1 VTTLYPTQEIGSL
14 PKATPAEIGRW
25 SDRLHLPA
33 PAAAE
38 PLPDARSRFNLG
50 FLRAVG
56 LDIVYD
62 GEAHR
67 IEMAEHPYRSIVG
80 AEFVGHVRS
89 FDNKYFRKAAI
100 RTEPTLRAPY
110 HSDEFRFVRGLN
122 GLPVEALKVP
132 VTGAYT
138 LAEWAY
144 NDHYLQG
151 RPDRYRREGRERA
164 QRELVVALARN
175 VIRPTVEDLVRLGAR
190 SIQIDEPALGTHP
203 RETPVAVEGFEE
215 SVRGLDAEFAMH
227 LCYSNYEQLLPAI
240 LEARSCRE
248 WLWEFANRDGPGH
261 DAYRIL
267 AELREYGDRR
277 LVGAGVVD
285 VHRDAVETPELVADR
300 IRRASRHLGDP
311 ERLRVN
317 PDCGLRTRSWDVIW
331 AKLQS
336 LVAGAQ
342 IARRASGASA
352 S

>member
-1 VTTLYPTQEIGSL
+1 MTTVLYPTQEIGSL
-14 PKATPAEIGRW
+14 PKATPAEMARW
-25 SDRLHLPA
+25 ADRLRAAA
-33 PAAAE
+33 PNAAE
-38 PLPDARSRFNLG
+38 PLPDARSRFNLA
-50 FLRAVG
+50 FLRGAG
-56 LDIVYD
+56 LDLVYD

-100 RTEPTLRAPY
+100 RAAPALRAPY
-110 HSDEFRFVRGLN
+110 HSDEFRFVRGL
-122 GLPVEALKVP
+122 GEPGVDALKVP

-144 NDHYLQG
+144 NDHFLAREPQ
-151 RPDRYRREGRERA
+151 RYRREGRERA

-190 SIQIDEPALGTHP
+190 HVQIDEPALGTHP
-203 RETPVAVEGFEE
+203 HETPVAVEGFEE
-215 SVRGLDAEFAMH
+215 SVRGLDADFSMH
-227 LCYSNYEQLLPAI
+227 LCYSDYEQLLPAL
-240 LEARSCRE
+240 LEARSCHE
-248 WLWEFANRDGPGH
+248 WLWEFANRDRPGF

-277 LVGAGVVD
+277 RVGAGVLD
-285 VHRDAVETPELVADR
+285 VHRDAIETPALVADR
-300 IRRASRHLGDP
+300 IARASRHLGDP

-331 AKLQS
+331 GKLES
-336 LVAGAQ
+336 LVAGAAL
-342 IARRASGASA
+342 ARRTAAAS
-352 S
+352 